1 MASTYSTD
9 LSLELVATGEKAGLW
24 GTITNTNLQILQSAS
39 SGYTTLT
46 LTTGNTNLSLADGSD
61 TANGK
66 KFYIKLTGTL
76 TGNCTV
82 TMPATTTGGNAN
94 RVFIIQDATV
104 RTTSNYTIGVLT
116 TGQASATK
124 VPVGSTLL
132 LVSDGANTLTSI
144 GMMQKGYNSIS
155 DSNSPYLAV
164 AGDQII
170 VDTRTNPVTVTLP
183 SSASVG
189 DEVTIIDGYNFFASN
204 NCVVGNN
211 GLNILGA
218 ASALT
223 LNTNRQSITLVYVNA
238 TQGWTYKTNTA

>member
-82 TMPATTTGGNAN
+82 TMPASTTGGSAN

-155 DSNSPYLAV
+155 DSNSPYVAV

-183 SSASVG
+183 ASPSVG
-189 DEVTIIDGYNFFASN
+189 DEVSIMDGYNFFASN

-211 GLNILGA
+211 GSNILGA

-223 LNTNRQSITLVYVNA
+223 LNTNRRSITLVYVNA
-238 TQGWTYKTNTA
+238 TQGWTYKTNTP

>member
-24 GTITNTNLQILQSAS
+24 GTITNTNLQILQAAS
-39 SGYTTLT
+39 SGYTTLS

-61 TANGK
+61 SANGK

-82 TMPATTTGGNAN
+82 TMPASTTGGNAN
-94 RVFIIQDATV
+94 RVFIIQDATT
-104 RTTSNYTIGVLT
+104 RTTSNYTIGILT
-116 TGQASATK
+116 TGQATATK
-124 VPVGSTLL
+124 VPVNSTLL

-155 DSNSPYLAV
+155 DSNSPYVAV

-170 VDTRTNPVTVTLP
+170 VDTRNNPVTVTLP
-183 SSASVG
+183 SSATVG

-223 LNTNRQSITLVYVNA
+223 LNTNRQAITLVYVNT

>member
-82 TMPATTTGGNAN
+82 TMPASTTGGSAN
-94 RVFIIQDATV
+94 RIFIIQDATV

-124 VPVGSTLL
+124 VPVKSTLL

-144 GMMQKGYNSIS
+144 GMMQKGYNTIS
-155 DSNSPYLAV
+155 DTNSPYLAV

-189 DEVTIIDGYNFFASN
+189 DEVSIIDGYNFFASN

-211 GLNILGA
+211 GSNILGA

-223 LNTNRQSITLVYVNA
+223 LNTNRRSITLVYVNA
-238 TQGWTYKTNTA
+238 TQGWTYKTNTP

>member
-24 GTITNTNLQILQSAS
+24 GTITNTNLQILQTAS
-39 SGYTTLT
+39 SGFTSLT
-46 LTTGNTNLSLADGSD
+46 LSTGGTTLSLADGSAS
-61 TANGK
+61 ANGK
-66 KFYIKLTGTL
+66 NFYIRLTGTL
-76 TGNCTV
+76 AGNCTV
-82 TMPATTTGGNAN
+82 TMPASTTGGTAN
-94 RVFIIQDATV
+94 RVFIIEDATT

-116 TGQASATK
+116 TGQASATP

-144 GMMQKGYNSIS
+144 GIMSKGYNSIS
-155 DSNSPYLAV
+155 DTNSPYTAI

-170 VDTRTNPVTVTLP
+170 VDTTTNPVTVTLP
-183 SSASVG
+183 ASPSVG
-189 DEVTIIDGYNFFASN
+189 DEVTIIDGFNFFASN

-211 GLNILGA
+211 GNNILGA

-223 LNTNRQSITLVYVNA
+223 LSTNRQAITLVYVNA

>member
-66 KFYIKLTGTL
+66 KFYIKLIGTL

-94 RVFIIQDATV
+94 RVFIIQDATT

-124 VPVGSTLL
+124 VPVKSTLL

-155 DSNSPYLAV
+155 DSNSPYVAV
-164 AGDQII
+164 AGDQLI

-183 SSASVG
+183 SSATVG
-189 DEVTIIDGYNFFASN
+189 DEISIIDGYNFFASN
-204 NCVVGNN
+204 NCVVVNN
-211 GLNILGA
+211 GLNILVA
-218 ASALT
+218 ASALS

>member
-24 GTITNTNLQILQSAS
+24 GTITNTNLQILQAAS
-39 SGYTTLT
+39 SGYTTLS

-61 TANGK
+61 SANGK

-82 TMPATTTGGNAN
+82 TMPASTTGGNAN
-94 RVFIIQDATV
+94 RVFIIQDATT
-104 RTTSNYTIGVLT
+104 RTTSNYTIGILT
-116 TGQASATK
+116 TGQATATK
-124 VPVGSTLL
+124 VPVKSTLL

-155 DSNSPYLAV
+155 DSNSPYVAV

-183 SSASVG
+183 SSATVG

-223 LNTNRQSITLVYVNA
+223 LNTNRQAITLVYVNT

>member
-24 GTITNTNLQILQSAS
+24 GTITNTNLQILQAAS
-39 SGYTTLT
+39 SGYTTLS

-61 TANGK
+61 SANGK

-82 TMPATTTGGNAN
+82 TMPASTTGGNAN
-94 RVFIIQDATV
+94 RVFIIQDATT

-116 TGQASATK
+116 TGQATATK
-124 VPVGSTLL
+124 VPVKSTLL
-132 LVSDGANTLTSI
+132 LVSDGANTSTSI

-155 DSNSPYLAV
+155 DSNSPYVAV

-183 SSASVG
+183 SSATVG

-223 LNTNRQSITLVYVNA
+223 LNTNRQAITLVYVNT

>member
-24 GTITNTNLQILQSAS
+24 GTITNTNLQILQAAS
-39 SGYTTLT
+39 SGYTTLS

-61 TANGK
+61 SANGK

-82 TMPATTTGGNAN
+82 TMPASTTGGNAN
-94 RVFIIQDATV
+94 RVFIIQDATT

-116 TGQASATK
+116 TGQATATK
-124 VPVGSTLL
+124 VPVKSTLL

-155 DSNSPYLAV
+155 SSNSPYTAV

-183 SSASVG
+183 SSATVG

-223 LNTNRQSITLVYVNA
+223 LNTNRQAITLVYVNT

>member
-24 GTITNTNLQILQSAS
+24 GTITNTNLQILQAAS
-39 SGYTTLT
+39 SGYTTLS
-46 LTTGNTNLSLADGSD
+46 LTSGNTNLSLADGSD
-61 TANGK
+61 SANGK

-82 TMPATTTGGNAN
+82 TMPASTTGGNAN
-94 RVFIIQDATV
+94 RIFIIQDATT

-116 TGQASATK
+116 TGQATATK
-124 VPVGSTLL
+124 VPVKSTLL

-155 DSNSPYLAV
+155 SSNSPYTAV

-183 SSASVG
+183 SSATVG

-223 LNTNRQSITLVYVNA
+223 LNTNRQAITLVYVNT

>member
-1 MASTYSTD
+1 MASTFSTD

-24 GTITNTNLQILQSAS
+24 GTITNTNLQILQTAS

-46 LTTGNTNLSLADGSD
+46 LSSGNTTLSLADGSAS
-61 TANGK
+61 ANGK
-66 KFYIKLTGTL
+66 NFYIKLTGTL
-76 TGNCTV
+76 IGNCTV
-82 TMPATTTGGNAN
+82 TMPASTTGGTAN
-94 RVFIIQDATV
+94 RVFIIEDATS
-104 RTTSNYTIGVLT
+104 RTTSNYTVSVLT
-116 TGQASATK
+116 TGQAIATP

-132 LVSDGANTLTSI
+132 LVSDGSTPLTSI
-144 GMMQKGYNSIS
+144 GMMNKGYHSIS
-155 DSNSPYLAV
+155 DANSPYVAI
-164 AGDQII
+164 AGDQLI

-183 SSASVG
+183 ASANVG
-189 DEVTIIDGYNFFASN
+189 DEIVIIDGYNFFASN

-223 LNTNRQSITLVYVNA
+223 LSTNRQAITLVYVNA

>member
-66 KFYIKLTGTL
+66 KFYIKLIGTL

-94 RVFIIQDATV
+94 RVFIIQDATT
-104 RTTSNYTIGVLT
+104 RTTSNYTIGILT

-124 VPVGSTLL
+124 VPVKSTLL

-155 DSNSPYLAV
+155 DSNSPYVAV

-183 SSASVG
+183 STATVG
-189 DEVTIIDGYNFFASN
+189 DEVSIIDGYNFFASN

-223 LNTNRQSITLVYVNA
+223 LNTNRQAITLVYVNT

>member
-82 TMPATTTGGNAN
+82 TMPASTTGGNAN

-155 DSNSPYLAV
+155 DTNSPYLAV

>member
-66 KFYIKLTGTL
+66 KFYIKLIGTL

-94 RVFIIQDATV
+94 RVFIIQDATT

-155 DSNSPYLAV
+155 DSNSPYVAV
-164 AGDQII
+164 AGDQLI

-183 SSASVG
+183 SSATVG
-189 DEVTIIDGYNFFASN
+189 DEISIIDGYNFFASN

>member
-66 KFYIKLTGTL
+66 KFYIKLIGTL

-155 DSNSPYLAV
+155 DTNSPYLAV

>member
-24 GTITNTNLQILQSAS
+24 GTITNTNLQILQAAS
-39 SGYTTLT
+39 SGYTTLS

-61 TANGK
+61 SANGK

-82 TMPATTTGGNAN
+82 TMPASTTGGNAN
-94 RVFIIQDATV
+94 RVFIIQDATT
-104 RTTSNYTIGVLT
+104 RTTSNYTIGILT
-116 TGQASATK
+116 TGQATATK
-124 VPVGSTLL
+124 VPVNSTLL

-155 DSNSPYLAV
+155 DSNSPYVAV

-183 SSASVG
+183 SSATVG

-223 LNTNRQSITLVYVNA
+223 LNTNRQAITLVYVNT

>member
-24 GTITNTNLQILQSAS
+24 GTITNTNLQILQASS

-66 KFYIKLTGTL
+66 KLYIKLTGTL

-82 TMPATTTGGNAN
+82 TMPASTTGGNAN
-94 RVFIIQDATV
+94 RVFIIQDATT

-116 TGQASATK
+116 TGQATATK
-124 VPVGSTLL
+124 VPVKSTLL

-155 DSNSPYLAV
+155 SSNSPYLAV

-183 SSASVG
+183 STATVG
-189 DEVTIIDGYNFFASN
+189 DEVSIIDGYNFFASN

-223 LNTNRQSITLVYVNA
+223 LNTNRQSITLVYVNT

>member
-155 DSNSPYLAV
+155 DSNSPYVAV